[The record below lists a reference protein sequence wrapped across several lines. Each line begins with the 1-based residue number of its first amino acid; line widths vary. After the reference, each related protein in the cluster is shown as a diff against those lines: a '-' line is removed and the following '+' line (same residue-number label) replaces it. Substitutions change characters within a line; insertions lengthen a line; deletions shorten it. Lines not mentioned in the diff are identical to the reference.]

1 MIKKTKKILIIG
13 SAPDSINSSDWKNL
27 SFDNIVA
34 INNAWKIRKDSTNC
48 IYPEDFPINRRPKA
62 SNTQSLHSADEY
74 VDAQNHFGGFVYAGG
89 TMAFTAGY
97 WALYKF
103 KPQMICY
110 TGCDMVYKGEKT
122 HFYGKGNADP
132 LRDDKTLK
140 NLKAKS
146 SRLEAIA
153 LLNNCTIVNLSNI
166 SESNLSFPKVDING
180 LDNIIKNQNKK
191 VKKVKINLALQK
203 EKKTGYYVPDGKYW
217 KIMDKFDPKKIKII
231 DDLWLCSIQQ
241 KNES

>member
-1 MIKKTKKILIIG
+1 MVKKTKKILIIG
-13 SAPDSINSSDWKNL
+13 SAPDSIYSSEWKNL

-34 INNAWKIRKDSTNC
+34 INNAWKIRKDWTNC

-62 SNTQSLHSADEY
+62 NNTQSLHSADDY

-103 KPQMICY
+103 KPQLICY

-132 LRDDKTLK
+132 LREDKTLK
-140 NLKAKS
+140 NLIAKS

-153 LLNNCTIVNLSNI
+153 LLIKCTIVNL
-166 SESNLSFPKVDING
+166 
-180 LDNIIKNQNKK
+180 
-191 VKKVKINLALQK
+191 
-203 EKKTGYYVPDGKYW
+203 
-217 KIMDKFDPKKIKII
+217 
-231 DDLWLCSIQQ
+231 
-241 KNES
+241 